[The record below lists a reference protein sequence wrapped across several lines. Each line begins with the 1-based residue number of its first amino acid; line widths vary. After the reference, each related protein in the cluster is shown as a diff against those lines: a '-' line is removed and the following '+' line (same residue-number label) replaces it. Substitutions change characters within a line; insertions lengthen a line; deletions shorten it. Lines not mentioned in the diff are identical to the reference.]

1 MNEEERRIHKERRKK
16 QKRRRKERKREEAR
30 QANIADRRKRI
41 EKKVALIAK
50 EQLRQ
55 ARASRKRAGA
65 DEDEGVPK
73 KAPCLSL
80 NSLKEINHLQV
91 TVGGKHLGSGT
102 YGSCYLGSY
111 RGLDVVVKQLNV
123 KKYSGETQEDAETR
137 VRNELIYEARIINK
151 LGDHPG
157 LPLLFGVCSKRAPFR
172 LVMQFH
178 GLQDRSSA
186 FTISSALT
194 KMAIS
199 AVTVW
204 LDVIRRV
211 AEALLH
217 VHKTGFVHN
226 DIKGNNV
233 VLDNRDGIK
242 YNPILIDFGKSL
254 PVTGLKG
261 PKNLSAEQ
269 QKRYKKEY
277 PHIAPEIVAG
287 KRGQSIASDIFS
299 LARMTEVI
307 FMKAKLGPLPDVLQR
322 ALNPD
327 PDKRPALKEIVA
339 LR

>member
-50 EQLRQ
+50 EQSTCVKKTGRRRRRRGRTEKGTLSKFEFTKGNQSLASNCRGKTFRIRYLRFLLL
-55 ARASRKRAGA
+55 R
-65 DEDEGVPK
+65 V
-73 KAPCLSL
+73 
-80 NSLKEINHLQV
+80 LQR
-91 TVGGKHLGSGT
+91 TG
-102 YGSCYLGSY
+102 
-111 RGLDVVVKQLNV
+111 VVVKQLNV
-123 KKYSGETQEDAETR
+123 KKHSGETQEDAETR

-172 LVMQFH
+172 LAMQFH

-217 VHKTGFVHN
+217 VHNTRFIHN
-226 DIKGNNV
+226 HIKGNNI

-242 YNPILIDFGKSL
+242 YNPF
-254 PVTGLKG
+254 
-261 PKNLSAEQ
+261 
-269 QKRYKKEY
+269 
-277 PHIAPEIVAG
+277 
-287 KRGQSIASDIFS
+287 
-299 LARMTEVI
+299 
-307 FMKAKLGPLPDVLQR
+307 
-322 ALNPD
+322 
-327 PDKRPALKEIVA
+327 
-339 LR
+339 

>member
-1 MNEEERRIHKERRKK
+1 M
-16 QKRRRKERKREEAR
+16 
-30 QANIADRRKRI
+30 
-41 EKKVALIAK
+41 L
-50 EQLRQ
+50 
-55 ARASRKRAGA
+55 
-65 DEDEGVPK
+65 
-73 KAPCLSL
+73 
-80 NSLKEINHLQV
+80 
-91 TVGGKHLGSGT
+91 
-102 YGSCYLGSY
+102 
-111 RGLDVVVKQLNV
+111 

-151 LGDHPG
+151 LGDYPG

-172 LVMQFH
+172 FAMQFH

-217 VHKTGFVHN
+217 VHKTGFIHN

-261 PKNLSAEQ
+261 PKNLLAEQ